1 MKFNVWDLG
10 GQKAIREHWKNY
22 YDKLDCII
30 FVIDSTDRMRMD
42 ECAGELAG
50 LLEDDKLA
58 GVPLLIY
65 ANKQDLVNALDG
77 DEIEDELALN

>member
-1 MKFNVWDLG
+1 M
-10 GQKAIREHWKNY
+10 
-22 YDKLDCII
+22 
-30 FVIDSTDRMRMD
+30 IDSTDRMRMD